1 MIPRLLPLLPLL
13 LQELILMLTSTT
25 TTNSTTSITSTTYYS
40 YIAGFHH
47 LLLQKIRPNFTPL
60 SFGIFFLK
68 MHRIL
73 NTWDSGGIGHIDLT
87 GGQIFVAMVFLSKRC
102 DADVFWTQVTITTD
116 AIIWP

>member
-1 MIPRLLPLLPLL
+1 
-13 LQELILMLTSTT
+13 
-25 TTNSTTSITSTTYYS
+25 
-40 YIAGFHH
+40 
-47 LLLQKIRPNFTPL
+47 
-60 SFGIFFLK
+60 

-87 GGQIFVAMVFLSKRC
+87 DGQIFVAMVFLSKRC